1 MKELKIKN
9 VWLVLLYIWYK
20 EFTNTD
26 VILPKDIK
34 DEEITIAVG
43 IIAFICLFMIIIF
56 TSLMLLI
63 I

>member
-1 MKELKIKN
+1 MKELKIKHI
-9 VWLVLLYIWYK
+9 WLVILYIWYLT
-20 EFTNTD
+20 FTSKK
-26 VILPKDIK
+26 VILPKNIK
-34 DEEITIAVG
+34 EDEIIIAIG